1 MKNVEQ
7 HRDILVGEYYN
18 LVKGEALALR
28 ALLHF
33 DLFRLF
39 GPVYAEDSTAISIPY
54 YKEFQFDVA
63 PSYAAHDFM
72 NMVIAD
78 LLEAERLL
86 VNDPIVEF
94 GVKGNTKDVFYRIEI
109 CD

>member
-1 MKNVEQ
+1 M
-7 HRDILVGEYYN
+7 
-18 LVKGEALALR
+18 
-28 ALLHF
+28 
-33 DLFRLF
+33 
-39 GPVYAEDSTAISIPY
+39 YAEDSPAISIPY

-94 GVKGNTKDVFYRIEI
+94 GVKGNTKDVFLQDRNLRLN
-109 CD
+109 